1 MSFTATIH
9 MINDPVPLRLH
20 WITGMFTF
28 TETEVR
34 KKCKFVVLFFNS
46 LLAG

>member
-1 MSFTATIH
+1 

-34 KKCKFVVLFFNS
+34 KEMQVRRSFLQLPFGWLVMIS
-46 LLAG
+46 